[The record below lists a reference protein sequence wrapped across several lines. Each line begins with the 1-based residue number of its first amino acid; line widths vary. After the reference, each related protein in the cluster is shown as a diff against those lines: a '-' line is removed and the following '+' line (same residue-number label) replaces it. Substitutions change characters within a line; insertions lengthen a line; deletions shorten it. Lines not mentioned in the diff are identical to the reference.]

1 MHSRS
6 IFLATVLLALVVPA
20 KPIEIRANSVTLSL
34 AKKLDTSGGAQY
46 LVDQDRARVRT
57 LIKRG
62 LNIASQQNRRD
73 VTVPLGES
81 QAVVYIAQV
90 NFGSSTTEY
99 NLIVDTDII
108 HMVIDS
114 GSSNTWVGA
123 GQPWTPDSST
133 TSDNEAVSVTYGSGQ
148 MEGTLYT
155 GPVSLDSGITVQ
167 EQGFALAEFAQG
179 FQGYDGILGIG
190 PENLTLGT
198 ILENP
203 TGTIPTIT
211 QNLNQ
216 LGVIC
221 QALVGVF
228 FEPSSTNTAE
238 GELSFGAPN
247 PARYTGE
254 LTYYPVTGTSPA
266 SRYWG
271 INQSI
276 TYGSTMI
283 LPHTAGIVDT
293 GTTLIHLAS
302 NAFLVYQ
309 TATGAQQD
317 LPAPAGTGLLYLTT
331 EQYSQ
336 LQNLDFHIGGDTYTL
351 IPNAQIWPRVLNA
364 AIGGTS
370 ERVYLIF
377 SNLET
382 PSGEGLDFVN
392 GMCFLERYYSVYDS
406 DQNRVGFASTEY
418 SSSTVN

>member
-6 IFLATVLLALVVPA
+6 ALLVTVLALSIAV
-20 KPIEIRANSVTLSL
+20 KPIEIRANSITLPL
-34 AKKLDTSGGAQY
+34 AKKLDTGGGAQY

-62 LNIASQQNRRD
+62 LNIASHPNRRD
-73 VTVPLGES
+73 VTVPTAES

-99 NLIVDTDII
+99 NLVVDT
-108 HMVIDS
+108 

-133 TSDNEAVSVTYGSGQ
+133 TSDNEAVSVIYGSGQ

-155 GPVSLDSGITVQ
+155 GPVSLGSGITAQ

-190 PENLTLGT
+190 PEDLTLGT

-203 TGTIPTIT
+203 AETIPTIT
-211 QNLNQ
+211 QNLIQ
-216 LGVIC
+216 SGVIG

-254 LTYYPVTGTSPA
+254 LVYYPVTGTGPA

-271 INQSI
+271 IDQSI
-276 TYGSTMI
+276 TYGSTTI
-283 LPHTAGIVDT
+283 LSNTAGIVDT
-293 GTTLIHLAS
+293 GTALIHLAS
-302 NAFLVYQ
+302 NAFLTYQ
-309 TATGAQQD
+309 AATGALLD

-331 EQYSQ
+331 DQYSQ

-351 IPNAQIWPRVLNA
+351 VPNAQIWPRALNA
-364 AIGGTS
+364 VIGGTS
-370 ERVYLIF
+370 DRVYLIVT
-377 SNLET
+377 NLDT
-382 PSGEGLDFVN
+382 PSGVGLDFVN
-392 GMCFLERYYSVYDS
+392 GMSFLERYYSVYDS
-406 DQNRVGFASTEY
+406 DQNRIGFAWTEY
-418 SSSTVN
+418 TSSTVN

>member
-6 IFLATVLLALVVPA
+6 ALLVTVLVLSIAV
-20 KPIEIRANSVTLSL
+20 KSIEIRANSITLPL

-62 LNIASQQNRRD
+62 LNIVSQHNRRD
-73 VTVPLGES
+73 VAVPAAES

-99 NLIVDTDII
+99 NLVVDT
-108 HMVIDS
+108 

-133 TSDNEAVSVTYGSGQ
+133 TSDNEAVSVIYGSGQ

-155 GPVSLDSGITVQ
+155 GPVSLGSGIAAQ
-167 EQGFALAEFAQG
+167 KQGFALANFAQG

-190 PENLTLGT
+190 PEDLTLGT

-203 TGTIPTIT
+203 TQTIPTIT
-211 QNLNQ
+211 QSLLQ
-216 LGVIC
+216 SGVIG

-238 GELSFGAPN
+238 GELSFAAPN

-254 LTYYPVTGTSPA
+254 LAYYPVTSTSPS

-271 INQSI
+271 IDQSI
-276 TYGSTMI
+276 TYGSTTI
-283 LPHTAGIVDT
+283 LSNTAGIVDT

-302 NAFLVYQ
+302 NAFLTYQ
-309 TATGAQQD
+309 AATGARLD
-317 LPAPAGTGLLYLTT
+317 LPAPAGTGLLYLTAD
-331 EQYSQ
+331 QYNQ

-351 IPNAQIWPRVLNA
+351 VPNAQIWPRALNA
-364 AIGGTS
+364 VIGGTS
-370 ERVYLIF
+370 DRVYLIVT
-377 SNLET
+377 NLDT
-382 PSGEGLDFVN
+382 PSGVGLDFVN

-406 DQNRVGFASTEY
+406 DQNRIGLAWTEY
-418 SSSTVN
+418 TSATVN

>member
-6 IFLATVLLALVVPA
+6 VFLATVLLALTSPT
-20 KPIEIRANSVTLSL
+20 KPIEIRANSVTLPL
-34 AKKLDTSGGAQY
+34 AKKLHTSGGAQY

-62 LNIASQQNRRD
+62 LNIASQQNRRGGA
-73 VTVPLGES
+73 VPLGES

-99 NLIVDTDII
+99 NLIVDT
-108 HMVIDS
+108 

-133 TSDNEAVSVTYGSGQ
+133 TSDNEAVSVSYGSGQ

-155 GPVSLDSGITVQ
+155 GPVSLGSCITVE
-167 EQGFALAEFAQG
+167 EQGFVLAEFVQG
-179 FQGYDGILGIG
+179 FQGYNGVLGIG

-203 TGTIPTIT
+203 TRTIPTIT
-211 QNLNQ
+211 QNLYQ
-216 LGVIC
+216 FGVIG
-221 QALVGVF
+221 QALVGLF

-247 PARYTGE
+247 PARYIGE

-276 TYGSTMI
+276 TYGSTVI
-283 LPHTAGIVDT
+283 LSYTAGIVDT

-302 NAFLVYQ
+302 NAFLEYQ
-309 TATGAQQD
+309 AATGAQQD

-336 LQNLDFHIGGDTYTL
+336 LQNLDFHISGDTYTL
-351 IPNAQIWPRVLNA
+351 IPNAQIWPRALNA

-370 ERVYLIF
+370 DRVYLIF
-377 SNLET
+377 SNLDT

-418 SSSTVN
+418 SSSIVN

>member
-6 IFLATVLLALVVPA
+6 ALLVTVLALSIAVR
-20 KPIEIRANSVTLSL
+20 PIEIRANSITLPL
-34 AKKLDTSGGAQY
+34 AKKLDTGGGAQY

-62 LNIASQQNRRD
+62 LNIASHPNRRD
-73 VTVPLGES
+73 VTVPTAES

-99 NLIVDTDII
+99 NLVVDT
-108 HMVIDS
+108 

-133 TSDNEAVSVTYGSGQ
+133 TSDNEAVSVIYGSGQ

-155 GPVSLDSGITVQ
+155 GPVSLGSGITAQ
-167 EQGFALAEFAQG
+167 EQGFALAKFAQG

-190 PENLTLGT
+190 PEDLTLGT

-203 TGTIPTIT
+203 TETIPTIT
-211 QNLNQ
+211 QNLIQ
-216 LGVIC
+216 SGVIG

-254 LTYYPVTGTSPA
+254 LVYYPVTGTSPA

-271 INQSI
+271 IDQSI
-276 TYGSTMI
+276 TYGSTTI
-283 LPHTAGIVDT
+283 LSNTAGIVDT
-293 GTTLIHLAS
+293 GTTLVHLAS
-302 NAFLVYQ
+302 NAFLTYQ
-309 TATGAQQD
+309 AATGALLD

-331 EQYSQ
+331 DQYSQ
-336 LQNLDFHIGGDTYTL
+336 LQNLDFHIGSDTYTL
-351 IPNAQIWPRVLNA
+351 VPNAQIWPRALNA
-364 AIGGTS
+364 VIGGTS
-370 ERVYLIF
+370 DRVYLIVT
-377 SNLET
+377 NLDT
-382 PSGEGLDFVN
+382 PSGVGLDFVN
-392 GMCFLERYYSVYDS
+392 GMSFLERYYSVYDS
-406 DQNRVGFASTEY
+406 DQNRIGFAWTEY
-418 SSSTVN
+418 TSSTVN

>member
-6 IFLATVLLALVVPA
+6 ALLVTVLALSIAV
-20 KPIEIRANSVTLSL
+20 KPIEIRANSITLPL
-34 AKKLDTSGGAQY
+34 AKKLDTGGGAQY

-62 LNIASQQNRRD
+62 LNIASHPNRRD
-73 VTVPLGES
+73 VTVPTAES

-99 NLIVDTDII
+99 NLVVDT
-108 HMVIDS
+108 

-133 TSDNEAVSVTYGSGQ
+133 TSDNEAVSVIYGSGQ

-155 GPVSLDSGITVQ
+155 GPVSLGSGITAQ

-190 PENLTLGT
+190 PEDLTLGT

-203 TGTIPTIT
+203 TETIPTIT
-211 QNLNQ
+211 QSLIQ
-216 LGVIC
+216 SGVIG

-254 LTYYPVTGTSPA
+254 LVYYPVTGTGPA

-271 INQSI
+271 IDQSI
-276 TYGSTMI
+276 TYGSTTI
-283 LPHTAGIVDT
+283 LSNTAGIVDT
-293 GTTLIHLAS
+293 GTALIHLAS
-302 NAFLVYQ
+302 NAFLTYQ
-309 TATGAQQD
+309 AATGALLD

-331 EQYSQ
+331 DQYSQ

-351 IPNAQIWPRVLNA
+351 VPNAQIWPRALNA
-364 AIGGTS
+364 VIGGTS
-370 ERVYLIF
+370 DRVYLIVT
-377 SNLET
+377 NLDT
-382 PSGEGLDFVN
+382 PSGVGLDFVN
-392 GMCFLERYYSVYDS
+392 GMSFLERYYSVYDS
-406 DQNRVGFASTEY
+406 DQNRIGFAWTEY
-418 SSSTVN
+418 TSSTVN

>member
-6 IFLATVLLALVVPA
+6 ALLVTVLALSIAV
-20 KPIEIRANSVTLSL
+20 KPIEIRANSITLPL
-34 AKKLDTSGGAQY
+34 AKKLDTGGGAQY

-62 LNIASQQNRRD
+62 LNIASHPNRRD
-73 VTVPLGES
+73 VTVPTAES

-99 NLIVDTDII
+99 NLVVDT
-108 HMVIDS
+108 

-133 TSDNEAVSVTYGSGQ
+133 TSDNEAVSVIYGSGQ

-155 GPVSLDSGITVQ
+155 GPVSLGSGITAQ

-190 PENLTLGT
+190 PEDLTLGT

-203 TGTIPTIT
+203 TETIPTIT
-211 QNLNQ
+211 QSLIQ
-216 LGVIC
+216 SGVIG

-254 LTYYPVTGTSPA
+254 LVYYPVTGTGPA

-271 INQSI
+271 IDQSI
-276 TYGSTMI
+276 TYGSTTI
-283 LPHTAGIVDT
+283 LSNTAGIVDT
-293 GTTLIHLAS
+293 GTALIHLAS
-302 NAFLVYQ
+302 NAFLTYQ
-309 TATGAQQD
+309 AATGALLD

-331 EQYSQ
+331 DQYSQ
-336 LQNLDFHIGGDTYTL
+336 LQNLDFHIGSDTYTL
-351 IPNAQIWPRVLNA
+351 VPNAQIWPRALNA
-364 AIGGTS
+364 VIGGTS
-370 ERVYLIF
+370 DRVYLIVT
-377 SNLET
+377 NLDT
-382 PSGEGLDFVN
+382 PSGVGLDFVN
-392 GMCFLERYYSVYDS
+392 GMSFLERYYSVYDS
-406 DQNRVGFASTEY
+406 DQNRIGFAWTEY
-418 SSSTVN
+418 TSSTVN

>member
-6 IFLATVLLALVVPA
+6 ALLVTVLALSIAV
-20 KPIEIRANSVTLSL
+20 KPIEIRANSITLPL
-34 AKKLDTSGGAQY
+34 AKKLDTGGGAQY

-62 LNIASQQNRRD
+62 LNIASHPNRRD
-73 VTVPLGES
+73 VTVPTAES

-99 NLIVDTDII
+99 NLVVDT
-108 HMVIDS
+108 

-133 TSDNEAVSVTYGSGQ
+133 TSDNEAVSVIYGSGQ

-155 GPVSLDSGITVQ
+155 GPVSLGSGITAQ

-190 PENLTLGT
+190 PEDLTLGT

-203 TGTIPTIT
+203 TETIPTIT
-211 QNLNQ
+211 QSLIQ
-216 LGVIC
+216 SGVIG

-254 LTYYPVTGTSPA
+254 LVYYPVTGTSPA

-271 INQSI
+271 IDQSI
-276 TYGSTMI
+276 TYGSTTI
-283 LPHTAGIVDT
+283 LSNTAGIVDT
-293 GTTLIHLAS
+293 GTALIHLAS
-302 NAFLVYQ
+302 NAFLTYQ
-309 TATGAQQD
+309 AATGALLD

-331 EQYSQ
+331 DQYSQ

-351 IPNAQIWPRVLNA
+351 VPNAQIWPRALNA
-364 AIGGTS
+364 VIGGTS
-370 ERVYLIF
+370 DRVYLIVT
-377 SNLET
+377 NLDT
-382 PSGEGLDFVN
+382 PSGVGLDFVN
-392 GMCFLERYYSVYDS
+392 GMSFLERYYSVYDS
-406 DQNRVGFASTEY
+406 DQNRIGFAWTEY
-418 SSSTVN
+418 TSSTVN

>member
-6 IFLATVLLALVVPA
+6 ALLVTVLALSIAV
-20 KPIEIRANSVTLSL
+20 KPIEIRANSITLPL
-34 AKKLDTSGGAQY
+34 AKKLDTGGGAQY

-62 LNIASQQNRRD
+62 LNIASHPNRRD
-73 VTVPLGES
+73 VTVPTAES

-99 NLIVDTDII
+99 NLVVDT
-108 HMVIDS
+108 

-133 TSDNEAVSVTYGSGQ
+133 TSDNEAVSVIYGSGQ
-148 MEGTLYT
+148 MEGTLCT
-155 GPVSLDSGITVQ
+155 GPVSLGSGITAQ
-167 EQGFALAEFAQG
+167 EQGFALAKFAQG

-190 PENLTLGT
+190 PEDLTLGT

-203 TGTIPTIT
+203 TETIPTIT
-211 QNLNQ
+211 QSLIQ
-216 LGVIC
+216 SGVIG

-254 LTYYPVTGTSPA
+254 LVYYPVTGTGPA

-271 INQSI
+271 IDQSI
-276 TYGSTMI
+276 TYGSTTI
-283 LPHTAGIVDT
+283 LSNTAGIVDT
-293 GTTLIHLAS
+293 GTALIHLAS
-302 NAFLVYQ
+302 NAFLTYQ
-309 TATGAQQD
+309 AATGALLD

-331 EQYSQ
+331 DQYSQ
-336 LQNLDFHIGGDTYTL
+336 LQNLDFHIGSDTYTL
-351 IPNAQIWPRVLNA
+351 VPNAQIWPRALNA
-364 AIGGTS
+364 VIGGTS
-370 ERVYLIF
+370 DRVYLIVT
-377 SNLET
+377 NLDT
-382 PSGEGLDFVN
+382 PSGVGLDFVN
-392 GMCFLERYYSVYDS
+392 GMSFLERYYSVYDS
-406 DQNRVGFASTEY
+406 DQNRIGFAWTEY
-418 SSSTVN
+418 TSSTVN